1 ERDERIGHVLVLLG
15 QDVAERRA
23 HDPVGRHRDVRV
35 LGNPERLEAA
45 LLGGRGEPIGADRVL
60 GVEAEDA
67 QFHAVRL
74 PSSPKETPMHRS
86 LAALALAGLLA
97 VPRASSAQMGG
108 SMKDALANS
117 TPAERAAFQ
126 TDVMKEKLALTAE
139 QAPKVQAINLETAQ

>member
-1 ERDERIGHVLVLLG
+1 
-15 QDVAERRA
+15 
-23 HDPVGRHRDVRV
+23 
-35 LGNPERLEAA
+35 
-45 LLGGRGEPIGADRVL
+45 
-60 GVEAEDA
+60 
-67 QFHAVRL
+67 
-74 PSSPKETPMHRS
+74 MHRS

-139 QAPKVQAINLETAQ
+139 QAPKVQAINLETAQKMEPVIKGAEGPVVKLRQAREIETQKTSALEKVLTPDQFRKYLVMRDEMKQKLEEKIAHKAAGGTP